1 MFTKLC
7 AIILTVVIGLLW
19 AAQAERDKPLFTE
32 VTAARGLPQTEA
44 SWPPGTHALP
54 EVIGSGVAL
63 FDYNNDGALDVLHI
77 RFPPPGQAD
86 SPAPNQL
93 FQQQPDGTFVDV
105 TEVAGIGHEGYGQ
118 GVAIGDVD
126 NDGDADVYVTNY
138 GADVFYR
145 NNGDG
150 TFALK
155 EVGLSNEA
163 WGTSATF
170 GDYDR
175 DGDLDLYVANYVQF
189 DPKMV
194 CRGKHSAPDYCNPQV
209 FEPAMD
215 RLFQNNGDGSF
226 TDVTEQAGIAAMPG
240 RGLGV
245 VCLDLTGDGWA
256 DFFVANDGE
265 ANQLWVN
272 QTDGTFAEEAIL
284 HGLAFNAYGQ
294 PEGSM
299 GIAVGDVNGDTLPDL
314 FATHLSG
321 ETNTLYITST
331 YSVFVDMTEIAGFAG
346 RDLRWTGFGCGFL
359 DFDNDTDLDIA
370 LVNGRVKR
378 GEILDGADVGEF
390 WNFYAEPNLLFQN
403 SNRFPS
409 RMLCSENSQ
418 KEGTS
423 SENQLLTAHFTDV
436 SSRAPDFTERVEV
449 SRGMAFGDIDT
460 DGDIDMVVSS
470 LDNQLRLFRNDAP
483 PPQHHWL
490 FVQAI
495 TRNRDALGAQ
505 VTLRTESRT
514 LTGYVLSGT
523 SYLSSSEP
531 SVHFGLGT
539 IDEIQ
544 AIEVHWQDGS
554 RERFPGTTANRR
566 GKGLSREGGTFLKR
580 FIVFFL
586 FLLIHAHGFA
596 GDDIDIPQPADLDLV
611 EEKLLLEAIENAREA
626 VRNSPDDA
634 DVWGYLG
641 ARLSHPRLGSTSDTL
656 LSPSESTRA

>member
-7 AIILTVVIGLLW
+7 AIMLTVVIGFLW
-19 AAQAERDKPLFTE
+19 TAQAEVDNPLFTE
-32 VTAARGLPQTEA
+32 VTAALGFSQTEA
-44 SWPPGTHALP
+44 SWSPGTHALP

-77 RFPPPGQAD
+77 RFPPPGKED

-105 TEVAGIGHEGYGQ
+105 TAAAGIGHEGYGQ

-126 NDGDADVYVTNY
+126 NDGDVDVYVTNY

-145 NNGDG
+145 NNSDG
-150 TFALK
+150 TFAL
-155 EVGLSNEA
+155 EEIGLSNEA

-189 DPKMV
+189 DPETV
-194 CRGKHSAPDYCNPQV
+194 CRGKQSAPDYCNPQV
-209 FEPAMD
+209 FEPATD
-215 RLFQNNGDGSF
+215 RLFRNNGDGSF
-226 TDVTEQAGIAAMPG
+226 TDVTERAGIAAMPG

-245 VCLDLTGDGWA
+245 VCLDLTRDGWA

-265 ANQLWVN
+265 ANHLWVN

-299 GIAVGDVNGDTLPDL
+299 GIAVGDVNGDTHPDL
-314 FATHLSG
+314 FVTHLSG
-321 ETNTLYITST
+321 ETNTLYVASP

-346 RDLRWTGFGCGFL
+346 RDLRFTGFGGGFL
-359 DFDNDTDLDIA
+359 DFDNDADLDIA

-378 GEILDGADVGEF
+378 AEILDGADLGEF

-403 SNRFPS
+403 S
-409 RMLCSENSQ
+409 Q
-418 KEGTS
+418 TTEGFAFS
-423 SENQLLTAHFTDV
+423 DV
-436 SSRAPDFTERVEV
+436 SSRAPDFTGRVEV
-449 SRGMAFGDIDT
+449 SRGMAFGDIDR
-460 DGDIDMVVSS
+460 DGDVDIVVSS
-470 LDNQLRLFRNDAP
+470 LDNRLRLFRNDAP
-483 PPQHHWL
+483 PPQHHWF

-495 TRNRDALGAQ
+495 THNRDALGAQ

-514 LTGYVLSGT
+514 LTDYVLPGS
-523 SYLSSSEP
+523 SYLSSSDP
-531 SVHFGLGT
+531 IMHFGLGT
-539 IDEIQ
+539 TDEIQ
-544 AIEVHWQDGS
+544 VIEVHWQDGT

-566 GKGLSREGGTFLKR
+566 TTVYQGKGVPF
-580 FIVFFL
+580 
-586 FLLIHAHGFA
+586 
-596 GDDIDIPQPADLDLV
+596 
-611 EEKLLLEAIENAREA
+611 
-626 VRNSPDDA
+626 
-634 DVWGYLG
+634 
-641 ARLSHPRLGSTSDTL
+641 
-656 LSPSESTRA
+656 

>member
-7 AIILTVVIGLLW
+7 AITLTVVIGLLC
-19 AAQAERDKPLFTE
+19 AAHAETDKPLFTE
-32 VTAARGLPQTEA
+32 VTAALGFSETA
-44 SWPPGTHALP
+44 AAWPAGTHALP

-77 RFPPPGQAD
+77 RFPPPDVRAPLGTT
-86 SPAPNQL
+86 PAPNQL

-105 TEVAGIGHEGYGQ
+105 TETAGIGHEGYGQ

-126 NDGDADVYVTNY
+126 NDGDGDVYVTNY
-138 GADVFYR
+138 GVSDVFYQ

-189 DPKMV
+189 DPEMV
-194 CRGKHSAPDYCNPQV
+194 CRGKHSATDYCNPKV

-215 RLFQNNGDGSF
+215 RLFQNNGDGTF
-226 TDVTEQAGIAAMPG
+226 TDVTEQAGIAAMSG

-265 ANQLWVN
+265 ANHLWVN

-299 GIAVGDVNGDTLPDL
+299 GIAVGDINGDTFPDL

-321 ETNTLYITST
+321 ETNTLYIAAHH
-331 YSVFVDMTEIAGFAG
+331 SVFTDMTEIAGFAG

-359 DFDNDTDLDIA
+359 DFDNDADLDIA

-378 GEILDGADVGEF
+378 GEILEGADVGRF
-390 WNFYAEPNLLFQN
+390 WNFYAEPNLLFQG
-403 SNRFPS
+403 SQTVGRFAFS
-409 RMLCSENSQ
+409 
-418 KEGTS
+418 
-423 SENQLLTAHFTDV
+423 DV
-436 SSRAPDFTERVEV
+436 SSRAPDFTQPIEV
-449 SRGMAFGDIDT
+449 SRGMAFGDIDR
-460 DGDIDMVVSS
+460 DGDVDMVVSS
-470 LDNQLRLFRNDAP
+470 LDNRLRVFRNDAP

-495 TRNRDALGAQ
+495 TQNRDALGAQ
-505 VTLRTESRT
+505 VTLQTESRR

-539 IDEIQ
+539 INKIQ
-544 AIEVHWQDGS
+544 AIDVHWQDGS
-554 RERFPGTTANRR
+554 RERFPGTTPNRR
-566 GKGLSREGGTFLKR
+566 VKVYQGKGVSF
-580 FIVFFL
+580 
-586 FLLIHAHGFA
+586 
-596 GDDIDIPQPADLDLV
+596 
-611 EEKLLLEAIENAREA
+611 
-626 VRNSPDDA
+626 
-634 DVWGYLG
+634 
-641 ARLSHPRLGSTSDTL
+641 
-656 LSPSESTRA
+656 

>member
-1 MFTKLC
+1 MFTKLY
-7 AIILTVVIGLLW
+7 AIILTVVLGLLS
-19 AAQAERDKPLFTE
+19 AAQAETDKPLFTE
-32 VTAARGLPQTEA
+32 VTAALGFPHAKTT
-44 SWPPGTHALP
+44 WPEGTHALP

-63 FDYNNDGALDVLHI
+63 FDYNNDGALDILHI
-77 RFPPPGQAD
+77 RFPPPGKAD
-86 SPAPNQL
+86 TPAPNQL
-93 FQQQPDGTFVDV
+93 FQQQPDGTYIEV
-105 TEVAGIGHEGYGQ
+105 TEVAGIGHEDYGQ

-138 GADVFYR
+138 GVSDVFYQ

-189 DPKMV
+189 EPEMV
-194 CRGKHSAPDYCNPQV
+194 CRGKHSAPDYCNPKV
-209 FEPAMD
+209 FEPATD

-226 TDVTEQAGIAAMPG
+226 TDVTQQAGIAARAG

-321 ETNTLYITST
+321 ETNTLYIASIAA
-331 YSVFVDMTEIAGFAG
+331 VFTDMTEVAGFAG

-359 DFDNDTDLDIA
+359 DLDNDADLDIA

-403 SNRFPS
+403 SNRFPA
-409 RMLCSENSQ
+409 RMLHSENSQ
-418 KEGTS
+418 EKEGTS
-423 SENQLLTAHFTDV
+423 SENQLLTVQFTDV

-449 SRGMAFGDIDT
+449 NRGMAFGDIDR
-460 DGDIDMVVSS
+460 DGDIDMVVST
-470 LDNQLRLFRNDAP
+470 LDNRLRLFRNDAP
-483 PPQHHWL
+483 PPQQRWL

-495 TRNRDALGAQ
+495 TQNRDALGAQ

-544 AIEVHWQDGS
+544 AIEVRWPDGS
-554 RERFPGTTANRR
+554 REKFPGASTNQRVTVYQ
-566 GKGLSREGGTFLKR
+566 GKGVSF
-580 FIVFFL
+580 
-586 FLLIHAHGFA
+586 
-596 GDDIDIPQPADLDLV
+596 
-611 EEKLLLEAIENAREA
+611 
-626 VRNSPDDA
+626 
-634 DVWGYLG
+634 
-641 ARLSHPRLGSTSDTL
+641 
-656 LSPSESTRA
+656 

>member
-7 AIILTVVIGLLW
+7 AITLTVVIGLLC
-19 AAQAERDKPLFTE
+19 AAHAETDKPLFTE
-32 VTAARGLPQTEA
+32 VTAALGFSETEA
-44 SWPPGTHALP
+44 AWPAGTHALP

-77 RFPPPGQAD
+77 RFPPPDVRAPLGTT
-86 SPAPNQL
+86 PAPNQL

-105 TEVAGIGHEGYGQ
+105 TETAGIGHEGYGQ

-126 NDGDADVYVTNY
+126 NDGDVDVYVTNY
-138 GADVFYR
+138 GVSDVFYQ

-189 DPKMV
+189 DPEMV
-194 CRGKHSAPDYCNPQV
+194 CRGKHSATDYCNPKV

-215 RLFQNNGDGSF
+215 RLFENNGDGTF
-226 TDVTEQAGIAAMPG
+226 TDVTEQAGIAAMSG

-265 ANQLWVN
+265 ANHLWVN

-299 GIAVGDVNGDTLPDL
+299 GIAVGDINGDTFPDL

-321 ETNTLYITST
+321 ETNTLYIAAHH
-331 YSVFVDMTEIAGFAG
+331 SVFTDMTEIAGFAG

-359 DFDNDTDLDIA
+359 DFDNDADLDIA

-378 GEILDGADVGEF
+378 GEILDGADVGKF
-390 WNFYAEPNLLFQN
+390 WNFYAEPNLLFQG
-403 SNRFPS
+403 SQTVGRFAFS
-409 RMLCSENSQ
+409 
-418 KEGTS
+418 
-423 SENQLLTAHFTDV
+423 DV
-436 SSRAPDFTERVEV
+436 SSRAPDFTQPIEV
-449 SRGMAFGDIDT
+449 SRGMAFGDIDR
-460 DGDIDMVVSS
+460 DGDVDMVVSS
-470 LDNQLRLFRNDAP
+470 LDNRLRVFRNDAP

-495 TRNRDALGAQ
+495 TQNRDALGAQ
-505 VTLRTESRT
+505 VTLQTESRR

-539 IDEIQ
+539 INKIQ
-544 AIEVHWQDGS
+544 AIDVHWQDGS
-554 RERFPGTTANRR
+554 RERFPGTTPNRR
-566 GKGLSREGGTFLKR
+566 VKVYQGKGVSF
-580 FIVFFL
+580 
-586 FLLIHAHGFA
+586 
-596 GDDIDIPQPADLDLV
+596 
-611 EEKLLLEAIENAREA
+611 
-626 VRNSPDDA
+626 
-634 DVWGYLG
+634 
-641 ARLSHPRLGSTSDTL
+641 
-656 LSPSESTRA
+656 

>member
-7 AIILTVVIGLLW
+7 AIMLTVVIGFLW
-19 AAQAERDKPLFTE
+19 TAQAEVDNPLFTE
-32 VTAARGLPQTEA
+32 VTAALGFSQTEA
-44 SWPPGTHALP
+44 SWSPGTHALP

-77 RFPPPGQAD
+77 RFPPPGKED

-105 TEVAGIGHEGYGQ
+105 TAAAGIGHEGYGQ

-126 NDGDADVYVTNY
+126 NDGDVDVYVTNY
-138 GADVFYR
+138 GANVFYR
-145 NNGDG
+145 NNSDG
-150 TFALK
+150 TFAL
-155 EVGLSNEA
+155 EEIGLSNEA

-189 DPKMV
+189 DPETV
-194 CRGKHSAPDYCNPQV
+194 CRGKQSAPDYCNPQV
-209 FEPAMD
+209 FEPATD
-215 RLFQNNGDGSF
+215 RLFRNDGDGTF
-226 TDVTEQAGIAAMPG
+226 TDVTERAGIAAMSG

-245 VCLDLTGDGWA
+245 VCLDLTRDGWA

-265 ANQLWVN
+265 ANHLWVN

-299 GIAVGDVNGDTLPDL
+299 GITVGDVNGDTHPDL
-314 FATHLSG
+314 FVTHLSG
-321 ETNTLYITST
+321 ETNTLYVASP

-346 RDLRWTGFGCGFL
+346 RDLRFTGFGGGFL
-359 DFDNDTDLDIA
+359 DFDNDADLDIA

-378 GEILDGADVGEF
+378 GGILKKASVGEF

-403 SNRFPS
+403 S
-409 RMLCSENSQ
+409 Q
-418 KEGTS
+418 TTEGFAFS
-423 SENQLLTAHFTDV
+423 DV
-436 SSRAPDFTERVEV
+436 SSRAPDFTGRVEV
-449 SRGMAFGDIDT
+449 SRGMAFGDIDR
-460 DGDIDMVVSS
+460 DGDVDIVVSS
-470 LDNQLRLFRNDAP
+470 LDNRLRLFRNDAP

-495 TRNRDALGAQ
+495 TENRDALGAQ

-514 LTGYVLSGT
+514 LTGYVLPGS
-523 SYLSSSEP
+523 SYLSSSDP
-531 SVHFGLGT
+531 IMHFGLGA
-539 IDEIQ
+539 INKIQ
-544 AIEVHWQDGS
+544 AIDVHWQDGS

-566 GKGLSREGGTFLKR
+566 VKIYQGKGVPF
-580 FIVFFL
+580 
-586 FLLIHAHGFA
+586 
-596 GDDIDIPQPADLDLV
+596 
-611 EEKLLLEAIENAREA
+611 
-626 VRNSPDDA
+626 
-634 DVWGYLG
+634 
-641 ARLSHPRLGSTSDTL
+641 
-656 LSPSESTRA
+656 

>member
-7 AIILTVVIGLLW
+7 AIMLTVVIGFLW
-19 AAQAERDKPLFTE
+19 TAQAEVDNPLFTE
-32 VTAARGLPQTEA
+32 VTAALGFSQTEA
-44 SWPPGTHALP
+44 SWSPGTHALP

-77 RFPPPGQAD
+77 RFPPPGKED

-105 TEVAGIGHEGYGQ
+105 TAAAGIGHEGYGQ

-126 NDGDADVYVTNY
+126 NDGDVDVYVTNY

-145 NNGDG
+145 NNSDG
-150 TFALK
+150 TFAL
-155 EVGLSNEA
+155 EEIGLSNEA

-189 DPKMV
+189 DPETV
-194 CRGKHSAPDYCNPQV
+194 CRGKQSAPDYCNPQV
-209 FEPAMD
+209 FEPATD
-215 RLFQNNGDGSF
+215 RLFRNNGDGSF
-226 TDVTEQAGIAAMPG
+226 TDVTERAGIAAMPG

-245 VCLDLTGDGWA
+245 VCLDLTRDGWA

-265 ANQLWVN
+265 ANHLWVN

-299 GIAVGDVNGDTLPDL
+299 GIAVGDVNGDTHPDL
-314 FATHLSG
+314 FVTHLSG
-321 ETNTLYITST
+321 ETNTLYVASP

-346 RDLRWTGFGCGFL
+346 RDLRFTGFGGGFL
-359 DFDNDTDLDIA
+359 DFDNDADLDIA

-378 GEILDGADVGEF
+378 AEILDGADLGEF

-403 SNRFPS
+403 S
-409 RMLCSENSQ
+409 Q
-418 KEGTS
+418 TTEGFAFS
-423 SENQLLTAHFTDV
+423 DV
-436 SSRAPDFTERVEV
+436 SSRAPDFTGRVEV
-449 SRGMAFGDIDT
+449 SRGMAFGDIDR
-460 DGDIDMVVSS
+460 DGDVDIVVSS
-470 LDNQLRLFRNDAP
+470 LDNRLRLFRNDAP
-483 PPQHHWL
+483 PPQHHWF

-495 TRNRDALGAQ
+495 TENRDALGAQ

-514 LTGYVLSGT
+514 LTDYVLPGS
-523 SYLSSSEP
+523 SYLSSSDP
-531 SVHFGLGT
+531 IMHFGLGT
-539 IDEIQ
+539 TDEIQ
-544 AIEVHWQDGS
+544 VIEVRWQDGT

-566 GKGLSREGGTFLKR
+566 TTVYQGKGVPF
-580 FIVFFL
+580 
-586 FLLIHAHGFA
+586 
-596 GDDIDIPQPADLDLV
+596 
-611 EEKLLLEAIENAREA
+611 
-626 VRNSPDDA
+626 
-634 DVWGYLG
+634 
-641 ARLSHPRLGSTSDTL
+641 
-656 LSPSESTRA
+656 

>member
-7 AIILTVVIGLLW
+7 AIMLTVVIGFLW
-19 AAQAERDKPLFTE
+19 TAQAEVDNPLFTE
-32 VTAARGLPQTEA
+32 VTAALGFSQTEA
-44 SWPPGTHALP
+44 SWSPGTHALP

-77 RFPPPGQAD
+77 RFPPPGKED

-105 TEVAGIGHEGYGQ
+105 TAAAGIGHEGYGQ

-126 NDGDADVYVTNY
+126 NDGDVDVYVTNY

-145 NNGDG
+145 NNSDG
-150 TFALK
+150 TFAL
-155 EVGLSNEA
+155 EEIGLSNEA

-189 DPKMV
+189 DPETV
-194 CRGKHSAPDYCNPQV
+194 CRGKQSAPDYCNPQV
-209 FEPAMD
+209 FEPATD
-215 RLFQNNGDGSF
+215 RLFRNNGDGSF
-226 TDVTEQAGIAAMPG
+226 TDVTERAGIAAMPG

-245 VCLDLTGDGWA
+245 VCLDLTRDGWA

-265 ANQLWVN
+265 ANHLWVN

-299 GIAVGDVNGDTLPDL
+299 GIAVGDVNGDTHPDL
-314 FATHLSG
+314 FVTHLSG
-321 ETNTLYITST
+321 ETNTLYVASP

-346 RDLRWTGFGCGFL
+346 RDLRFTGFGGGFL
-359 DFDNDTDLDIA
+359 DFDNDADLDIA

-378 GEILDGADVGEF
+378 AEILDGADLGEF

-403 SNRFPS
+403 S
-409 RMLCSENSQ
+409 Q
-418 KEGTS
+418 TTEGFAFS
-423 SENQLLTAHFTDV
+423 DV
-436 SSRAPDFTERVEV
+436 SSRAPDFTGRVEV
-449 SRGMAFGDIDT
+449 SRGMAFGDIDR
-460 DGDIDMVVSS
+460 DGDVDIVVSS
-470 LDNQLRLFRNDAP
+470 LDNRLRLFRNDAP

-495 TRNRDALGAQ
+495 THNRDALGAR
-505 VTLRTESRT
+505 VTLRTKSRT
-514 LTGYVLSGT
+514 LTDYVLPGS
-523 SYLSSSEP
+523 SYLSSSDP
-531 SVHFGLGT
+531 IMHFGLGT
-539 IDEIQ
+539 TDEIQ
-544 AIEVHWQDGS
+544 VIEVHWQDGT

-566 GKGLSREGGTFLKR
+566 TTVYQGKGVPF
-580 FIVFFL
+580 
-586 FLLIHAHGFA
+586 
-596 GDDIDIPQPADLDLV
+596 
-611 EEKLLLEAIENAREA
+611 
-626 VRNSPDDA
+626 
-634 DVWGYLG
+634 
-641 ARLSHPRLGSTSDTL
+641 
-656 LSPSESTRA
+656 

>member
-7 AIILTVVIGLLW
+7 AIMLTVVIGFLW
-19 AAQAERDKPLFTE
+19 TAQAEADNPLFTE
-32 VTAARGLPQTEA
+32 VTAALGFSQTET
-44 SWPPGTHALP
+44 SWSPGTHALP

-77 RFPPPGQAD
+77 RFPPPGKED

-105 TEVAGIGHEGYGQ
+105 TAAAGIGHEGYGQ

-126 NDGDADVYVTNY
+126 NDGDVDVYVTNY

-145 NNGDG
+145 NNSDG
-150 TFALK
+150 TFAL
-155 EVGLSNEA
+155 EEIGLSNEA

-189 DPKMV
+189 DPETV
-194 CRGKHSAPDYCNPQV
+194 CRGKQSAPDYCNPQV
-209 FEPAMD
+209 FEPATD
-215 RLFQNNGDGSF
+215 RLFRNDGDGTF
-226 TDVTEQAGIAAMPG
+226 TDVTEQAGIAAMSG

-265 ANQLWVN
+265 ANHLWVN

-299 GIAVGDVNGDTLPDL
+299 GIAVGDVNGDTHPDL
-314 FATHLSG
+314 FVTHLSG
-321 ETNTLYITST
+321 ETNTLYVASP

-346 RDLRWTGFGCGFL
+346 RDLRFTGFGGGFL
-359 DFDNDTDLDIA
+359 DFDNDADLDIA

-378 GEILDGADVGEF
+378 GGILKKASVGEF

-403 SNRFPS
+403 S
-409 RMLCSENSQ
+409 Q
-418 KEGTS
+418 TTEGFAFS
-423 SENQLLTAHFTDV
+423 DV
-436 SSRAPDFTERVEV
+436 SSRAPDFTGRVEV
-449 SRGMAFGDIDT
+449 SRGMAFGDIDR
-460 DGDIDMVVSS
+460 DGDVDIVVSS
-470 LDNQLRLFRNDAP
+470 LDNRLRLFRNDAP
-483 PPQHHWL
+483 PPQHHWF

-495 TRNRDALGAQ
+495 TENRDALGAR
-505 VTLRTESRT
+505 VTLRTKSRT
-514 LTGYVLSGT
+514 LTDYVLPGS
-523 SYLSSSEP
+523 SYLSSSDP
-531 SVHFGLGT
+531 IMHFGLGT
-539 IDEIQ
+539 TDEIQ
-544 AIEVHWQDGS
+544 VIEVHWQDGT

-566 GKGLSREGGTFLKR
+566 TTVYQGKGVPF
-580 FIVFFL
+580 
-586 FLLIHAHGFA
+586 
-596 GDDIDIPQPADLDLV
+596 
-611 EEKLLLEAIENAREA
+611 
-626 VRNSPDDA
+626 
-634 DVWGYLG
+634 
-641 ARLSHPRLGSTSDTL
+641 
-656 LSPSESTRA
+656 

>member
-7 AIILTVVIGLLW
+7 AIILTVVIGFLW
-19 AAQAERDKPLFTE
+19 GAQAETDKPLFTE
-32 VTAARGLPQTEA
+32 VTAALGLPQTEV
-44 SWPPGTHALP
+44 SWAAGTHALP

-77 RFPPPGQAD
+77 RFPPPGKED
-86 SPAPNQL
+86 SPPPNQL

-105 TEVAGIGHEGYGQ
+105 TETAGIGHEGYGQ

-126 NDGDADVYVTNY
+126 NDGDVDVYVTNY

-150 TFALK
+150 TFVLE

-189 DPKMV
+189 DPETV

-209 FEPAMD
+209 FEPATD

-226 TDVTEQAGIAAMPG
+226 TDVTEQAGIAAMSG

-265 ANQLWVN
+265 ANYLWVN

-299 GIAVGDVNGDTLPDL
+299 GIAVGDVNGDTHPDL

-321 ETNTLYITST
+321 ETNTLYIASVP
-331 YSVFVDMTEIAGFAG
+331 SVFTDMTEIAGFAG

-359 DFDNDTDLDIA
+359 DFDNDAYLDIA

-378 GEILDGADVGEF
+378 EEILDGADVGEF
-390 WNFYAEPNLLFQN
+390 WNFYAEPNLLFRN
-403 SNRFPS
+403 SHQR
-409 RMLCSENSQ
+409 
-418 KEGTS
+418 TV
-423 SENQLLTAHFTDV
+423 HFSDV

-449 SRGMAFGDIDT
+449 SRGMAFGDIDR
-460 DGDIDMVVSS
+460 DGDIDMVVSN
-470 LDNQLRLFRNDAP
+470 LDNRLRLFRNDAP

-495 TRNRDALGAQ
+495 TQNRDAIGAR
-505 VTLRTESRT
+505 VTLQTKSRT

-531 SVHFGLGT
+531 VVHFGLGT
-539 IDEIQ
+539 VNKIQ

-554 RERFPGTTANRR
+554 RERFPGTIANRR
-566 GKGLSREGGTFLKR
+566 VKVYQGKG
-580 FIVFFL
+580 
-586 FLLIHAHGFA
+586 
-596 GDDIDIPQPADLDLV
+596 
-611 EEKLLLEAIENAREA
+611 
-626 VRNSPDDA
+626 
-634 DVWGYLG
+634 
-641 ARLSHPRLGSTSDTL
+641 
-656 LSPSESTRA
+656 RAF

>member
-1 MFTKLC
+1 MFIKLS
-7 AIILTVVIGLLW
+7 VITIAVIVGFLW
-19 AAQAERDKPLFTE
+19 AAQAETDKPLFAE
-32 VTAARGLPQTEA
+32 VTAALGFPETEA
-44 SWPPGTHALP
+44 AWSAGTHALP

-63 FDYNNDGALDVLHI
+63 FDYNNDDALDILHI
-77 RFPPPGQAD
+77 RFPPPNIGTSLVAP
-86 SPAPNQL
+86 PAPNQL

-105 TEVAGIGHEGYGQ
+105 TETAGIGHEGYGQ

-126 NDGDADVYVTNY
+126 NDGDVDIYVTNY
-138 GADVFYR
+138 GVSDVFYR

-189 DPKMV
+189 DPEMV
-194 CRGKHSAPDYCNPQV
+194 CRGKHSATDYCNPKV
-209 FEPAMD
+209 FEPATD

-226 TDVTEQAGIAAMPG
+226 TDVTEQAGIAAMSG

-265 ANQLWVN
+265 ANHLWVN

-299 GIAVGDVNGDTLPDL
+299 GIAVGDINGDTLPDL

-321 ETNTLYITST
+321 ETNTLYIASNH
-331 YSVFVDMTEIAGFAG
+331 SVFTDMTEIAGFAG
-346 RDLRWTGFGCGFL
+346 RDLRFTGFGCGFL
-359 DFDNDTDLDIA
+359 DFDNDADLDIA

-378 GEILDGADVGEF
+378 GEILDGADVGKF
-390 WNFYAEPNLLFQN
+390 WNFYAEPNLLFQG
-403 SNRFPS
+403 
-409 RMLCSENSQ
+409 SQ
-418 KEGTS
+418 TAEGFVFS
-423 SENQLLTAHFTDV
+423 DV
-436 SSRAPDFTERVEV
+436 SPRAPDFTEPIEV
-449 SRGMAFGDIDT
+449 SRGMAFGDIDR

-470 LDNQLRLFRNDAP
+470 LDNRLRVFRNDAP
-483 PPQHHWL
+483 SPQHHWL

-495 TRNRDALGAQ
+495 TQNRDALGAQ
-505 VTLRTESRT
+505 ITLQTESRR

-531 SVHFGLGT
+531 IVHFGLGM
-539 IDEIQ
+539 IDKIQ
-544 AIEVHWQDGS
+544 AIDVHWQDGS
-554 RERFPGTTANRR
+554 RERFIGTTANRR
-566 GKGLSREGGTFLKR
+566 VKVYQGKGRTF
-580 FIVFFL
+580 
-586 FLLIHAHGFA
+586 
-596 GDDIDIPQPADLDLV
+596 
-611 EEKLLLEAIENAREA
+611 
-626 VRNSPDDA
+626 
-634 DVWGYLG
+634 
-641 ARLSHPRLGSTSDTL
+641 
-656 LSPSESTRA
+656 

>member
-1 MFTKLC
+1 MFTKLY
-7 AIILTVVIGLLW
+7 AIILTVVIGFLW
-19 AAQAERDKPLFTE
+19 AAQAETDKPLFIE
-32 VTAARGLPQTEA
+32 VTAALGFPQTEV
-44 SWPPGTHALP
+44 SWAAGTHALP

-77 RFPPPGQAD
+77 RFPPPDKED

-105 TEVAGIGHEGYGQ
+105 TETAGIGHEGYGQ

-126 NDGDADVYVTNY
+126 NDSDVDVYVTNY

-150 TFALK
+150 TFVLE
-155 EVGLSNEA
+155 EVGLLNEA

-189 DPKMV
+189 DPETV
-194 CRGKHSAPDYCNPQV
+194 CRGKHSAPDYCNPQI
-209 FEPAMD
+209 FEPATD

-226 TDVTEQAGIAAMPG
+226 RDVTEQAGIAAMSG

-265 ANQLWVN
+265 ANYLWVN
-272 QTDGTFAEEAIL
+272 QTDGTFTEEAIL

-299 GIAVGDVNGDTLPDL
+299 GIAVGDVNGDTHPDL

-321 ETNTLYITST
+321 ETNTLYIASVR
-331 YSVFVDMTEIAGFAG
+331 SVFTDMTEIAGFAG

-359 DFDNDTDLDIA
+359 DFDNDAYLDIA

-378 GEILDGADVGEF
+378 EEILDGADVGEF
-390 WNFYAEPNLLFQN
+390 WNFYAEPNLLFRN
-403 SNRFPS
+403 SHQR
-409 RMLCSENSQ
+409 
-418 KEGTS
+418 TV
-423 SENQLLTAHFTDV
+423 HFSDV

-449 SRGMAFGDIDT
+449 SRGMAFGDIDR

-470 LDNQLRLFRNDAP
+470 VDNRLRLFRNDAP

-490 FVQAI
+490 FVQAV
-495 TRNRDALGAQ
+495 TQNRDALGAQ
-505 VTLRTESRT
+505 VTLQTESRT
-514 LTGYVLSGT
+514 LTGYVLRGT

-531 SVHFGLGT
+531 VVHFGLGT
-539 IDEIQ
+539 VDKIQ
-544 AIEVHWQDGS
+544 AIEVHWQDGT
-554 RERFPGTTANRR
+554 REKFPGTTANRR
-566 GKGLSREGGTFLKR
+566 VKVYQGKG
-580 FIVFFL
+580 
-586 FLLIHAHGFA
+586 
-596 GDDIDIPQPADLDLV
+596 
-611 EEKLLLEAIENAREA
+611 
-626 VRNSPDDA
+626 
-634 DVWGYLG
+634 
-641 ARLSHPRLGSTSDTL
+641 
-656 LSPSESTRA
+656 RAF

>member
-1 MFTKLC
+1 MFAKLC
-7 AIILTVVIGLLW
+7 AIILTVGIGFPW
-19 AAQAERDKPLFTE
+19 AAHAETDKPLFTE
-32 VTAARGLPQTEA
+32 VTAALGFPQTKA
-44 SWPPGTHALP
+44 PWAAGTHALP

-77 RFPPPGQAD
+77 RFPPPGNED

-105 TEVAGIGHEGYGQ
+105 TETAGIGHGGYGQ

-126 NDGDADVYVTNY
+126 NDGDQDVYVTNY

-150 TFALK
+150 TFARK

-170 GDYDR
+170 GDYDT

-189 DPKMV
+189 DPEMV
-194 CRGKHSAPDYCNPQV
+194 CRGKHSAPDYCNPRV
-209 FEPAMD
+209 FEPATD

-226 TDVTEQAGIAAMPG
+226 TDVTEQAGIAAMSG

-265 ANQLWVN
+265 ANHLWVN

-284 HGLAFNAYGQ
+284 YGLAFNVYGQ

-299 GIAVGDVNGDTLPDL
+299 GIAVGDVNGDTHPDL

-321 ETNTLYITST
+321 ETNTLYIAST
-331 YSVFVDMTEIAGFAG
+331 HAVFTDMTEMAGFAG
-346 RDLRWTGFGCGFL
+346 RDLRFTGFGCGFL
-359 DFDNDTDLDIA
+359 DFDNDADLDIA

-378 GEILDGADVGEF
+378 REILDGANVGEF

-403 SNRFPS
+403 TQTTDGIAFS
-409 RMLCSENSQ
+409 
-418 KEGTS
+418 
-423 SENQLLTAHFTDV
+423 DV
-436 SSRAPDFTERVEV
+436 SSRAPDFTERIEV
-449 SRGMAFGDIDT
+449 SRGMAFGDIDR

-470 LDNQLRLFRNDAP
+470 LDNRLRVFRNDAP
-483 PPQHHWL
+483 LPQQHWL

-495 TRNRDALGAQ
+495 THNRYALGAQ
-505 VTLRTESRT
+505 VTLRTEPRT
-514 LTGYVLSGT
+514 LTGYVLPGS
-523 SYLSSSEP
+523 SYLSSCEP
-531 SVHFGLGT
+531 IVHFGLGT

-544 AIEVHWQDGS
+544 AIEVQWQDGS
-554 RERFPGTTANRR
+554 RERFPGTTANQRVKIYQ
-566 GKGLSREGGTFLKR
+566 GKGVPF
-580 FIVFFL
+580 
-586 FLLIHAHGFA
+586 
-596 GDDIDIPQPADLDLV
+596 
-611 EEKLLLEAIENAREA
+611 
-626 VRNSPDDA
+626 
-634 DVWGYLG
+634 
-641 ARLSHPRLGSTSDTL
+641 
-656 LSPSESTRA
+656 